1 MRRPTKSFAELCNEG
16 DEHGV
21 RQWLT
26 WIHQKPEERVDH
38 LNVPGAG
45 YSRIGGAGYTGLM
58 NAIDMGH
65 TSIVNLLVKEPGM
78 DFDFVSNIGKTAL
91 FVAVSRCNQVALDL
105 LLTLPKGK
113 VNLNIKSTTQS
124 FEEVTPLMLAAE
136 KGCLKSFQKLV
147 VLDDI
152 VLDTKNKRGASLKDV
167 IANFP
172 IIPIPDPIIPSN
184 CTFFNASL
192 QIMMD
197 YEQVMMKNNR
207 CTRCHLSETERNIT
221 ISTDQLQRNIKMSM
235 EQLQST
241 ARLKKVRRERQKYE
255 EEAAERRR
263 RQMEE
268 SRAIDRRINVEEE
281 GEEPK
286 RKATNRIKKVIKE
299 NKERM
304 EKVLKE
310 NAEMVEELVKE
321 NKAKEDKL
329 AKENNAKKEKLLK
342 ENKIKQE
349 KIAEENEKILERA
362 LKESESD
369 FAKAKDQPEREK
381 TTSATAPDCPV
392 SIFTLLEV
400 NFLHFSPGLL

>member
-1 MRRPTKSFAELCNEG
+1 
-16 DEHGV
+16 
-21 RQWLT
+21 
-26 WIHQKPEERVDH
+26 
-38 LNVPGAG
+38 
-45 YSRIGGAGYTGLM
+45 M
-58 NAIDMGH
+58 NTD
-65 TSIVNLLVKEPGM
+65 
-78 DFDFVSNIGKTAL
+78 GKTAL

-113 VNLNIKSTTQS
+113 VNLNIKLTLQS
-124 FEEVTPLMLAAE
+124 FEEVNPLMLAAE

-172 IIPIPDPIIPSN
+172 IIPIPDPIIPMG
-184 CTFFNASL
+184 CTFF
-192 QIMMD
+192 

-207 CTRCHLSETERNIT
+207 CTRSLEKSIT

-235 EQLQST
+235 EQLLST
-241 ARLKKVRRERQKYE
+241 ARLKKVRRERLKYE

-268 SRAIDRRINVEEE
+268 SRAIDRRINEEE
-281 GEEPK
+281 EREEPK
-286 RKATNRIKKVIKE
+286 RKATNRIKEVIKE

-310 NAEMVEELVKE
+310 NEEMVEELVKE
-321 NKAKEDKL
+321 NKAKEEKL

-369 FAKAKDQPEREK
+369 FAKAKDQPERE
-381 TTSATAPDCPV
+381 TSATAPDCPV
-392 SIFTLLEV
+392 SIFTILEI
-400 NFLHFSPGLL
+400 NLLHFSQGLL